1 MNDSKYDALF
11 AKEMLSKGWS
21 CQEAL
26 YYKAE
31 LHYDIGRR

>member
-1 MNDSKYDALF
+1 MNDTKYDAKF
-11 AKEMLSKGWS
+11 AIEMMKNGWS

-31 LHYDIGRR
+31 LHYDIGLK